1 MTEER
6 STEIRHVLPEDIE
19 KTSFAIIEQELR
31 EKGREIPEEKKHVIL
46 RVIHTTADFE
56 YLDTLQFSDGVLE
69 TASGAIRRGARI
81 VTDTTM
87 AMAGINKRKLASF
100 GGEVRCYIADPDVAE
115 QAALEGKTRSAAAV
129 DKAVREAEQSGVP
142 LIFAVGNAPTALLA
156 LEEKIRQGYR
166 PELVIA
172 VPVGFVN
179 VVEAKERIMRSG
191 VPFICSRGR
200 KGGSNV
206 AAAII
211 NAILY
216 RMERQ

>member
-1 MTEER
+1 MAEER
-6 STEIRHVLPEDIE
+6 TTEIRHVLPEDIE

-31 EKGREIPEEKKHVIL
+31 EKGREIPEEVKHVVL

-69 TASGAIRRGARI
+69 TASAAIRRGARI

-115 QAALEGKTRSAAAV
+115 QARREGTTRSAAAV
-129 DKAVREAEQSGVP
+129 DKAVREAEKSGTP

-156 LEEKIRQGYR
+156 LEEKIRQGFR
-166 PELVIA
+166 PELVVA

>member
-1 MTEER
+1 MGK
-6 STEIRHVLPEDIE
+6 TEISILRPAEIESESFRIIEEELRQKGRKIPEDHKHVL
-19 KTSFAIIEQELR
+19 
-31 EKGREIPEEKKHVIL
+31 L

-56 YLDTLQFSDGVLE
+56 YLDTMAFSEDVLAAAE
-69 TASGAIRRGARI
+69 DALRRGAHS

-87 AMAGINKRKLASF
+87 AMAGINKRRLAQF
-100 GGEVRCYIADPDVAE
+100 GGEVHCFIADPDVAE
-115 QAALEGKTRSAAAV
+115 AAGEAGTTRSAAAV
-129 DKAVREAEQSGVP
+129 HKAVRFSRENGIP

-156 LEEKIRQGYR
+156 LEEEIGEGYR

-179 VVEAKERIMRSG
+179 VVEAKERIMEAG
-191 VPFICSRGR
+191 APYICSRGR

-206 AAAII
+206 AAAIV

-216 RMERQ
+216 HMK

>member
-56 YLDTLQFSDGVLE
+56 YLDTLMFSDGVLE
-69 TASGAIRRGARI
+69 TASGAIRCGARI

-166 PELVIA
+166 PELVVA

>member
-1 MTEER
+1 MAEER
-6 STEIRHVLPEDIE
+6 ITEIRHVLPEDIE
-19 KTSFAIIEQELR
+19 KTSFSIIEQELR
-31 EKGREIPEEKKHVIL
+31 EKGREIPEDKKHVIL

-69 TASGAIRRGARI
+69 TASGAIRRGVRI

-87 AMAGINKRKLASF
+87 AMAGINKKKLASF

-115 QAALEGKTRSAAAV
+115 QARQERTTRSAAAV
-129 DKAVREAEQSGVP
+129 DKAVREAEKTGTP

-156 LEEKIRQGYR
+156 LEEKLRQGYR
-166 PELVIA
+166 PELVVA

-211 NAILY
+211 NAVLY